1 MSQSSKQPNKKTTQ
15 MPTDYTK
22 IETQKNKANRNR
34 KIGLYRRLTVMAIVF
49 ALIAGSLVFT
59 LIKQKQVLA
68 EKEQQ
73 KVELK
78 QDLAKQKE
86 KKEDLKIQIAKL
98 KDDDYIAK
106 LARKDLFLSEDGE
119 IIFSIPKSQEKDKKK
134 TDSKE

>member
-1 MSQSSKQPNKKTTQ
+1 MPLTSKQPYKKTTQ

-22 IETQKNKANRNR
+22 TETRKKMISRNR
-34 KIGLYRRLTVMAIVF
+34 KIGLYRRLTLMTLVF
-49 ALIAGSLVFT
+49 TLIAGSLVFM
-59 LIKQKQVLA
+59 LIKQKHVLA

-73 KVELK
+73 KIELQ

-86 KKEDLKIQIAKL
+86 KHDDLKIQIAKL

-119 IIFSIPKSQEKDKKK
+119 IIFSIPKASEKDKKK
-134 TDSKE
+134 TNSKE